1 MRDKNDENNKNHLL
15 LSNMCYSVF
24 YILSNMWCLTILEI
38 PNCDVNMFM
47 RQLHRHENLRFSR
60 LISS

>member
-1 MRDKNDENNKNHLL
+1 MMKTIKIISYYQICVILF
-15 LSNMCYSVF
+15 F
-24 YILSNMWCLTILEI
+24 YILSNMRCLTIFEI
-38 PNCDVNMFM
+38 PNCDVNMIM